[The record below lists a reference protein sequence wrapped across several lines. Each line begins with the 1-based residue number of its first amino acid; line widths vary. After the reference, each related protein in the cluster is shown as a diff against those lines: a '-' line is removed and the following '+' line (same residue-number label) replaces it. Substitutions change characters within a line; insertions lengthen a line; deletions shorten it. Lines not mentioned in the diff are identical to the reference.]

1 MQGFPEKYRKRSAE
15 AGLCKAFR
23 KNTASGAR
31 KIFAETR
38 EGPALLN
45 PDRHGTTFA
54 GGNKKAAC
62 RILFLIPFFLW
73 NQVLQVRIV
82 GYALHLVLD
91 YLQHVGLYLR
101 IVAVYLLLHD
111 VVSVRVP
118 ELVDDRYF
126 LIGFHLLR
134 HFRAVHD
141 DAGMENL
148 LFYLLPE
155 VVGHAAHEST
165 LREVGDLGG
174 GYEGVH
180 LRVDG
185 CGGVLPVDGE
195 GLPLLEYLAEPLRQ
209 ALCRLADHLPAED
222 VAHRVLDDLRLLVPV
237 IPRQLAEVLES
248 ETDGHL
254 VAPGGGDQVVNATE
268 VDGGQFTSFTIRLL

>member
-1 MQGFPEKYRKRSAE
+1 
-15 AGLCKAFR
+15 
-23 KNTASGAR
+23 
-31 KIFAETR
+31 
-38 EGPALLN
+38 
-45 PDRHGTTFA
+45 
-54 GGNKKAAC
+54 
-62 RILFLIPFFLW
+62 
-73 NQVLQVRIV
+73 
-82 GYALHLVLD
+82 
-91 YLQHVGLYLR
+91 
-101 IVAVYLLLHD
+101 
-111 VVSVRVP
+111 
-118 ELVDDRYF
+118 
-126 LIGFHLLR
+126 
-134 HFRAVHD
+134 
-141 DAGMENL
+141 MENL

-268 VDGGQFTSFTIRLL
+268 VDGGQLVDDDGAFELPFLVYQFHDTAVVKSRPDYCPRRGSSGVRDCSGQG